1 MAREDRDYSGQEAA
15 TFAPINSHHQAAGD
29 DYIMHMLIEIPISLL
44 LVFGAGLSLIG
55 SIGLVRLP
63 DFFSRLH
70 GPAKTVTLGVGSVLL
85 ASLLY
90 FSARE
95 SSLSLHELLIL
106 LFLFIT
112 TPVSAHLMAKAA
124 LHLGMKT
131 TDTTSTDGSH
141 RKKDRPGADK
151 L

>member
-1 MAREDRDYSGQEAA
+1 MM
-15 TFAPINSHHQAAGD
+15 N
-29 DYIMHMLIEIPISLL
+29 MLIEIAVSLL
-44 LVFGAGLSLIG
+44 LLSGASLSLIG

-70 GPAKTVTLGVGSVLL
+70 GPAKTVTLGVGGVLL

-90 FSARE
+90 FSARAPGI
-95 SSLSLHELLIL
+95 SLHELLIL

-112 TPVSAHLMAKAA
+112 TPVSTHLLAKAA

-131 TDTTSTDGSH
+131 TATSSTNESRHKTD
-141 RKKDRPGADK
+141 RLGAGK